1 MGTQAFPARLK
12 GRAATPADA
21 EAKGTKID
29 FATDRAAE
37 VAAELGLE
45 ASDLEGVDG
54 TGKDGALTVAD
65 VKDAAKE

>member
-1 MGTQAFPARLK
+1 MGTQAFPQHLK
-12 GRAATPADA
+12 GRAATPADV
-21 EAKGTKID
+21 EATGVDID

-45 ASDLEGVDG
+45 AIDLEGVKG

-65 VKDAAKE
+65 IKEAAKE